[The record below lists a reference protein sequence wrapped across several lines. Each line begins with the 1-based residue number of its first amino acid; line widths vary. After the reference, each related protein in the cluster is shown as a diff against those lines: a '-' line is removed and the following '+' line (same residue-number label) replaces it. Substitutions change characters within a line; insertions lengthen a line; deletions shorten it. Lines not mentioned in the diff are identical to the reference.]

1 MFWRTLLGGRSTI
14 CQPSPSRQCRNCD
27 RWRDRLDGFL
37 AEIAVWL
44 DRGILLRGSD
54 QGFEGTRTR
63 SEIDAGR
70 PVRTIENLSHPKSSG
85 GELQLPPALL
95 EEKEPKQDKHLV
107 LGREAAINGTSI
119 TRTVGGARRTITEAI
134 A

>member
-1 MFWRTLLGGRSTI
+1 M
-14 CQPSPSRQCRNCD
+14 
-27 RWRDRLDGFL
+27 
-37 AEIAVWL
+37 WL